1 MLIKE
6 ETYPIFQFTEL
17 YLPKR
22 TLRSPNSAV
31 FNRLKLSL
39 REYERVFTD
48 WRCENLDMIGTYRP
62 YHFNGGEFGLYI
74 YIEML
79 SMLILSIL
87 ERSELSLRDS
97 HALALDAVLAHGAFH
112 YLFERYA
119 TLKDSAP
126 QDKAELYPNYKRNV
140 YRKVW
145 GTADCLEET
154 LANDFVFRAFPSWDR
169 PQKTYLEFLFARQRS
184 GYCQAVAC
192 DKTAIQDMYVR
203 LEESLLD
210 EVRTSD
216 KETPC
221 LSEFIERNIPFRLMG
236 LPVYLVNDCKNP
248 ETFERIIDILF
259 PQL

>member
-22 TLRSPNSAV
+22 TLRSPNSAI

-62 YHFNGGEFGLYI
+62 YHFNGEEFGLYV
-74 YIEML
+74 YIETL

-97 HALALDAVLAHGAFH
+97 HTLALDAVLTHGAFH
-112 YLFERYA
+112 YLLERYA
-119 TLKDSAP
+119 TLNDPAP

-154 LANDFVFRAFPSWDR
+154 LANDFVLKAFPSWDR
-169 PQKTYLEFLFARQRS
+169 PQKTYLEFLYARQRH
-184 GYCQAVAC
+184 GYCEAVAC
-192 DKTAIQDMYVR
+192 DPGTIWDMYGR
-203 LEESLLD
+203 LEKSLLG
-210 EVRTSD
+210 EGRTD
-216 KETPC
+216 GTKIPC
-221 LSEFIERNIPFRLMG
+221 LSEFVERNIPFRLMG
-236 LPVYLVNDCKNP
+236 LPVYLVNDCKTP
-248 ETFERIIDILF
+248 ETFARIIEILF